1 MASFPIVN
9 ANGSIGRMPEANA
22 DWRSAISG
30 LFDDYASGQQYGE
43 KRNIQTGRREVGQQG
58 ISRNADGTPDYMTP
72 AQRLLAIGDLEG
84 SNNYLRLGQQ
94 ETQNNFERQKLD
106 IMRQR
111 AGTGEQPKYGLNPQF
126 GVDAQ
131 GNPVVLQPGTNGQM
145 IRSQMPPGVT
155 ISNKPIQLDAG
166 THFVLLDPITRQPI
180 GTVPKNVAGASAA
193 KAQGTAAGEA
203 QAALPAAQGI
213 TAQIG
218 QNIDDLAKDPYLPS
232 MVGPLASR
240 LPNLSGDA
248 ARVQSRMDQL
258 GGGAFLQAR
267 QMLKGGGAITD
278 FESKKAEGAFARLNA
293 AQNLPDYLAA
303 LNEFK
308 GALGDGLAKLQGQAG
323 AVPGAGQNFGAPG
336 GAPGASAPQAQG
348 GDQLAQARAAI
359 ARGASRDAVIQRLQ
373 QMGINPA
380 GL

>member
-1 MASFPIVN
+1 MASFPIVR
-9 ANGSIGRMPEANA
+9 ADASIGRMPEANA
-22 DWRSAISG
+22 NWGSILSSV
-30 LFDDYASGQQYGE
+30 LPSFEQGQQYAERLG
-43 KRNIQTGRREVGQQG
+43 IQQGRREVGQQG
-58 ISRNADGTPDYMTP
+58 IPRNADGTPDYMTP

-111 AGTGEQPKYGLNPQF
+111 AGTSEQPKYGLNPQF

-180 GTVPKNVAGASAA
+180 GTVPKNVAGAAA
-193 KAQGTAAGEA
+193 EKAQGTAAGEA

-213 TAQIG
+213 AAQINK
-218 QNIDDLAKDPYLPS
+218 NIDDLAADPYLPS
-232 MVGPLASR
+232 MVGPWASKM
-240 LPNLSGDA
+240 PNVSADA

-278 FESKKAEGAFARLNA
+278 YEGKKAEEAFARLNA
-293 AQNLPDYLAA
+293 AQSLPDYLAA

-308 GALGDGLAKLQGQAG
+308 GALGAGLAKLQGQAG

-359 ARGASRDAVIQRLQ
+359 ARGARRDAVIQRLQ